1 LGLNQ
6 DLLSYN
12 LFAYCG
18 NNPINRLDPSGLL
31 WGEIKNFFNKAAN
44 AVVST
49 VQNIAHTISSWAS
62 SAWTTTSS
70 WLNSTFGS
78 ASVDAGS
85 YSNIQNYHKKEIS
98 RVKIH
103 GKRSKN
109 QYRRKSVKLRDTKSL
124 KVVKSVSK
132 GCAAIS
138 TVLTVKSFIYDTQMK
153 NPGLAMGIY
162 AVGIGASAAA
172 GGSNRIHRM
181 CYNTRSGIWS
191 FFNRGII
198 LPNRY
203 SSRLRER

>member
-1 LGLNQ
+1 MILKQACACITSIAGYYDPQTGRFLNSDEQLGLNQ

-49 VQNIAHTISSWAS
+49 VQNIAHTVSSWAS

-70 WLNSTFGS
+70 WLNSIFDS

-103 GKRSKN
+103 GKRSK
-109 QYRRKSVKLRDTKSL
+109 S
-124 KVVKSVSK
+124 
-132 GCAAIS
+132 I
-138 TVLTVKSFIYDTQMK
+138 
-153 NPGLAMGIY
+153 
-162 AVGIGASAAA
+162 
-172 GGSNRIHRM
+172 
-181 CYNTRSGIWS
+181 
-191 FFNRGII
+191 
-198 LPNRY
+198 
-203 SSRLRER
+203 